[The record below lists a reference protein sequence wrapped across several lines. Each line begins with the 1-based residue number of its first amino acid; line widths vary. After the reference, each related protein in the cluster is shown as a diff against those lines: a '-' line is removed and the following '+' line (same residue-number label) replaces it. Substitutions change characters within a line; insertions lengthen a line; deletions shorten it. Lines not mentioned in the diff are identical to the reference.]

1 MELVRMPEVLAGV
14 EEAAIA
20 SWTVAVGDTVGPE
33 DVVAEVE
40 TDKAVVD
47 LPAGA
52 SGTVGRLYIEPGVTV
67 PVGTVVLVLLAED
80 ESVADVEVAAA
91 VDAALESD
99 PVQQEDA
106 AEILAEPDARPV
118 ASASDR
124 RVFAS
129 PLARK
134 LAREQE
140 LALADLS
147 GTGPSG
153 RITKRDV
160 LRAAEARPTHD
171 TADASIA
178 TPTASAPN
186 YSVAPAPT
194 PTPAAASAHREA
206 TLTPHTSM
214 RTAIARR
221 LAESKQQIPHFYL
234 TADCTVDNLLALRRE
249 MNAAAPRKISV
260 NDLVVKAVG
269 LAFARLPEASVG
281 WTDEGTVRF
290 AHSDI
295 CVAVST
301 GNGLLTPVVRDVAGR
316 SLTSVSEEIADLAER
331 SKAGRLKQ
339 AELEG
344 GTFTVSNLGM
354 HGVTE
359 FSAII
364 NPPQAGIL
372 AVGAATQ
379 RAVVKDG
386 ELSVA
391 TVMTVTLSADH
402 RVLDGELA
410 ARWLRTFV
418 ALLETPLQLLI

>member
-20 SWTVAVGDTVGPE
+20 RWSVAIGDAVGPE

-52 SGTVGRLYIEPGVTV
+52 FGTIGQLCVEPGVTV
-67 PVGTVVLVLLAED
+67 PVGTVVLVLLADGESAED
-80 ESVADVEVAAA
+80 ADVAAA
-91 VDAALESD
+91 VDAARETE
-99 PVQQEDA
+99 PMPQEDP
-106 AEILAEPDARPV
+106 AEVLVVEPDAGV
-118 ASASDR
+118 AASTSSG
-124 RVFAS
+124 RVFVS

-134 LAREQE
+134 LAREHG
-140 LALADLS
+140 LALADLT
-147 GTGPSG
+147 GTGPNG

-160 LRAAEARPTHD
+160 LRAAEARPAHD
-171 TADASIA
+171 TADAPVAAAPSMA
-178 TPTASAPN
+178 PAS
-186 YSVAPAPT
+186 SVAPAPARAV
-194 PTPAAASAHREA
+194 PPAPRGA
-206 TLTPHTSM
+206 TVTPHSSM
-214 RTAIARR
+214 RRAIARH
-221 LAESKQQIPHFYL
+221 LTESKQQIPHFYL
-234 TADCTVDNLLALRRE
+234 QADCTVDALLALRRE
-249 MNAAAPRKISV
+249 INAAAPRKISV
-260 NDLVVKAVG
+260 NDLVIKAVG
-269 LAFARLPEASVG
+269 LAFARLPEANVG
-281 WTDEGTVRF
+281 WTDEGTVRY
-290 AHSDI
+290 AQSDI

-301 GNGLLTPVVRDVAGR
+301 GDGLLTPVVRDVAGR
-316 SLTSVSEEIADLAER
+316 SLTSVSEDIADLAER
-331 SKAGRLKQ
+331 SRAGRLKQ
-339 AELEG
+339 AELDG

-386 ELSVA
+386 ELGVA

-402 RVLDGELA
+402 RVLDGELG
-410 ARWLRTFV
+410 ARWLAV
-418 ALLETPLQLLI
+418 LVGLLESPMQLLI